1 MEFEIFKTG
10 SHTSDKGI
18 TKDYSLDDLNFIA
31 QSYDPSVQEAP
42 IVIGHPVDN
51 SPAFGWVESL
61 KVVGNRLMAKAKD
74 LIPEFKEALYKK
86 LYKKRSISLDSEG
99 KLRHIGFLG
108 GALPAVKGLADIQ
121 FSDENTN
128 TIEFSTDSTLELDPE
143 LEHKLER
150 EPDLNPILSFEP
162 DLELEPEHKLEREPE
177 LSSNKNLFTSFS
189 AELESLRNSLSTLSQ
204 NYSDYSTANVSNQL
218 ENLSNQVKSISSK
231 LDLSEFNQL
240 LDEKVESGNLTPA
253 LRSKL
258 ESLVGFVG
266 AFNFSDGVQSFQSK
280 LVTHLSEFI
289 NSMPKIMYL
298 ENFAEKPNDSVV
310 AKNDFDGL
318 PLNQESALIHRK
330 ALAAMKSDNIS
341 YLSAVHKVSHPYS

>member
-31 QSYDPSVQEAP
+31 KSYNPTVQEAP
-42 IVIGHPVDN
+42 IVIGHPIDS

-61 KVVGNRLMAKAKD
+61 KVVGDRLIAKAKD
-74 LIPEFKEALYKK
+74 LIPEFKEALSNK

-121 FSDENTN
+121 FSDETTN
-128 TIEFSTDSTLELDPE
+128 TIEFSTDSTDPSLELDRESELNSSLE
-143 LEHKLER
+143 LEHK
-150 EPDLNPILSFEP
+150 P
-162 DLELEPEHKLEREPE
+162 EPE
-177 LSSNKNLFTSFS
+177 LSSFSSFS

-204 NYSDYSTANVSNQL
+204 NFSEFSTANVSNQL
-218 ENLSNQVKSISSK
+218 DSLSNQVKSISSK
-231 LDLSEFNQL
+231 LDLSKFNQL
-240 LDEKVESGNLTPA
+240 LDDKVTSGNLTPA

-266 AFNFSDGVQSFQSK
+266 AYNFSDGVESFQSK
-280 LVTHLSEFI
+280 LINHLSEFVS
-289 NSMPKIMYL
+289 SMPKVLYL

-310 AKNDFDGL
+310 VKDDFDGL
-318 PLNQESALIHRK
+318 PLNQESVLIHRK

-341 YLSAVHKVSHPYS
+341 YLSAVRKVTQP

>member
-31 QSYDPSVQEAP
+31 QSYDPAVQEAP
-42 IVIGHPVDN
+42 IVIGHPVDS
-51 SPAFGWVESL
+51 SPAYGWVESL
-61 KVVGNRLMAKAKD
+61 KVVGDRLIAKAKD
-74 LIPEFKEALYKK
+74 LIPEFKEALSNK

-128 TIEFSTDSTLELDPE
+128 TIEFSTESSDASLELDPV
-143 LEHKLER
+143 
-150 EPDLNPILSFEP
+150 
-162 DLELEPEHKLEREPE
+162 LELAPEPELDRDLDPE

-189 AELESLRNSLSTLSQ
+189 AELESLKNSLSTLSQ
-204 NYSDYSTANVSNQL
+204 NFSEFSTANVSNEL
-218 ENLSNQVKSISSK
+218 ANLSNQVKSITNK
-231 LDLSEFNQL
+231 LDLSQFNQL
-240 LDEKVESGNLTPA
+240 LDDKVTSGNLTPA

-266 AFNFSDGVQSFQSK
+266 TYNFSDGVDSFQSK

-289 NSMPKIMYL
+289 NSMPKVLYL
-298 ENFAEKPNDSVV
+298 ENFAEKPNDSVSI
-310 AKNDFDGL
+310 KDDFNGL
-318 PLNQESALIHRK
+318 PVNQESALIHRK
-330 ALAAMKSDNIS
+330 ALSIMKTENIS
-341 YLSAVHKVSHPYS
+341 YLSAVRKVTQP

>member
-31 QSYDPSVQEAP
+31 QSYDPSIQEAP
-42 IVIGHPVDN
+42 IVIGHPIDS

-61 KVVGNRLMAKAKD
+61 KVVGDRLIAKTKD
-74 LIPEFKEALYKK
+74 LIPEFKEALSNK

-121 FSDENTN
+121 FSDETTN
-128 TIEFSTDSTLELDPE
+128 TIEFSTDSTDPNLELDRESELNSSIE
-143 LEHKLER
+143 LEHK
-150 EPDLNPILSFEP
+150 PD
-162 DLELEPEHKLEREPE
+162 PE
-177 LSSNKNLFTSFS
+177 LSSFSSFS
-189 AELESLRNSLSTLSQ
+189 ADLESLRNSISTLSQ
-204 NYSDYSTANVSNQL
+204 NFSEFSSANVSNQL
-218 ENLSNQVKSISSK
+218 NSLSNQVKTITNK
-231 LDLSEFNQL
+231 LDLSQFNQL
-240 LDEKVESGNLTPA
+240 LNDKVTSGHLTPA

-266 AFNFSDGVQSFQSK
+266 AYNFSDGVESFQSK
-280 LVTHLSEFI
+280 LVTHLSEFVS
-289 NSMPKIMYL
+289 SMPKVLYL

-310 AKNDFDGL
+310 VKDDFDGL
-318 PLNQESALIHRK
+318 PLNQESVLIHRK

-341 YLSAVHKVSHPYS
+341 YLSAVRKVTKP

>member
-31 QSYDPSVQEAP
+31 QSYDPAVQEAP
-42 IVIGHPVDN
+42 IVIGHPVDS
-51 SPAFGWVESL
+51 SPAYGWVDSL
-61 KVVGNRLMAKAKD
+61 KVVGDRLIAKAKD
-74 LIPEFKEALYKK
+74 LIPEFKEALSNK

-128 TIEFSTDSTLELDPE
+128 TIEFSTESSDASLELDPILE
-143 LEHKLER
+143 LAP
-150 EPDLNPILSFEP
+150 EPDR
-162 DLELEPEHKLEREPE
+162 ELE

-189 AELESLRNSLSTLSQ
+189 AELGSLKNSLSTLSQ
-204 NYSDYSTANVSNQL
+204 NFSEFSTANVSNEL
-218 ENLSNQVKSISSK
+218 TNLSNQVKSITNK
-231 LDLSEFNQL
+231 LDLSQFNQL
-240 LDEKVESGNLTPA
+240 LDDKVTSGNLTPA

-266 AFNFSDGVQSFQSK
+266 AYNFSDGVESFQSK
-280 LVTHLSEFI
+280 LINHLSEFI
-289 NSMPKIMYL
+289 NSMPKVLYL
-298 ENFAEKPNDSVV
+298 ENFAEKPNDSVSI
-310 AKNDFDGL
+310 KDDFNGL
-318 PLNQESALIHRK
+318 PVNQESALIHRK
-330 ALAAMKSDNIS
+330 ALSIMKSENIS
-341 YLSAVHKVSHPYS
+341 YLSAVHKVTKP

>member
-31 QSYDPSVQEAP
+31 KSYDPTVQEAP
-42 IVIGHPVDN
+42 IVIGHPIDS

-61 KVVGNRLMAKAKD
+61 KVVGDRLIAKTKD
-74 LIPEFKEALYKK
+74 LIPEFKEALSNK

-121 FSDENTN
+121 FSDETTN
-128 TIEFSTDSTLELDPE
+128 TIEFSTDSTDAILDLDREPE
-143 LEHKLER
+143 LNSSLG
-150 EPDLNPILSFEP
+150 P
-162 DLELEPEHKLEREPE
+162 DLELEHKPEPE
-177 LSSNKNLFTSFS
+177 LSSFSSFS

-204 NYSDYSTANVSNQL
+204 NFSEFSTANVSNQL
-218 ENLSNQVKSISSK
+218 DSLSNQVKSISSK
-231 LDLSEFNQL
+231 LDLSKFNQL
-240 LDEKVESGNLTPA
+240 LDDKVTSGNLTPA

-266 AFNFSDGVQSFQSK
+266 AYNFSDEVESFQSK
-280 LVTHLSEFI
+280 LINHLSEFI
-289 NSMPKIMYL
+289 SSMPKVLYL

-310 AKNDFDGL
+310 VKDDFDGL
-318 PLNQESALIHRK
+318 PLNQESVLIHRK

-341 YLSAVHKVSHPYS
+341 YLSAVRKVTQP

>member
-31 QSYDPSVQEAP
+31 QSYDPSVLEAP
-42 IVIGHPVDN
+42 IVIGHPVDS
-51 SPAFGWVESL
+51 SPAYGWIESL
-61 KVVGNRLMAKAKD
+61 KVVGDRLIAKAKD
-74 LIPEFKEALYKK
+74 LIPEFKEALSNK

-128 TIEFSTDSTLELDPE
+128 TMEFNTESSNSIIEPDFEPAPE
-143 LEHKLER
+143 LEHK
-150 EPDLNPILSFEP
+150 
-162 DLELEPEHKLEREPE
+162 PEISP
-177 LSSNKNLFTSFS
+177 NKDLFTSFS
-189 AELESLRNSLSTLSQ
+189 VELESLKNSLSTLSQ
-204 NYSDYSTANVSNQL
+204 NFSELSTANVSNQL
-218 ENLSNQVKSISSK
+218 DNLSNQVKSISSK

-240 LDEKVESGNLTPA
+240 LDDKITSGNLTPA

-258 ESLVGFVG
+258 ESLVGFV
-266 AFNFSDGVQSFQSK
+266 AAYNFSDAVESFQSK
-280 LVTHLSEFI
+280 LVNHLSEFI
-289 NSMPKIMYL
+289 NSMPKLLFL
-298 ENFAEKPNDSVV
+298 ENFAEKPNDLVV
-310 AKNDFDGL
+310 VKDDFDGL

-330 ALAAMKSDNIS
+330 ALAAMKSENIS
-341 YLSAVHKVSHPYS
+341 YLSAVRKVTQP

>member
-31 QSYDPSVQEAP
+31 QSYDPSIQEAP
-42 IVIGHPVDN
+42 IVIGHPIDS
-51 SPAFGWVESL
+51 SPAYGWVESL
-61 KVVGNRLMAKAKD
+61 KVVGDRLIAKTKD
-74 LIPEFKEALYKK
+74 LIPEFKEALSNK

-121 FSDENTN
+121 FSAETTN
-128 TIEFSTDSTLELDPE
+128 TIEFSTDSTDAILGLDREPELNSSLEPDPE
-143 LEHKLER
+143 LEHM
-150 EPDLNPILSFEP
+150 PV
-162 DLELEPEHKLEREPE
+162 PE
-177 LSSNKNLFTSFS
+177 LSSFSSFS
-189 AELESLRNSLSTLSQ
+189 AELKSLRNSLSTLSQ
-204 NYSDYSTANVSNQL
+204 NFSEFSTANVSNQL
-218 ENLSNQVKSISSK
+218 DSLSNQVKSISSK
-231 LDLSEFNQL
+231 LDLSKFNQL
-240 LDEKVESGNLTPA
+240 LDDKIASGNLTPA

-258 ESLVGFVG
+258 ESLVSYVG
-266 AFNFSDGVQSFQSK
+266 AYNFSDGVESFQFN
-280 LVTHLSEFI
+280 LINHLSEFI
-289 NSMPKIMYL
+289 NSMPKVLYL

-310 AKNDFDGL
+310 VKDDFDGL

-341 YLSAVHKVSHPYS
+341 YLSAVRKVTHP